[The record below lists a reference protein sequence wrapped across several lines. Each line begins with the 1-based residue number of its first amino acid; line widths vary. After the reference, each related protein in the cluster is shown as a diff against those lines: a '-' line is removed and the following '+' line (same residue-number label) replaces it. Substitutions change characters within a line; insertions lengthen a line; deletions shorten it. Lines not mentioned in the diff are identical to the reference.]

1 MQKSDRHLIGQIGSR
16 RVEIH
21 VFRDGDVRIC
31 AVPRT
36 DTQVAVAIEAAR
48 DAIYQELTT
57 RGDFTADEARTITLL
72 CERMSVPEDGD
83 TLWH

>member
-1 MQKSDRHLIGQIGSR
+1 MHKSDRHLIGQIGNR

-36 DTQVAVAIEAAR
+36 PSQTAVAIEASH

-57 RGDFTADEARTITLL
+57 RGDFTVDEARTIVSL
-72 CERMSVPEDGD
+72 CERLSGPDEGGP
-83 TLWH
+83 LWH

>member
-21 VFRDGDVRIC
+21 VFRGGDVRVC

-36 DTQVAVAIEAAR
+36 PSQTAVAIEASS

-57 RGDFTADEARTITLL
+57 RGDFTLDEARTIASL
-72 CERMSVPEDGD
+72 CERLNVPEDD
-83 TLWH
+83 ETLWH

>member
-1 MQKSDRHLIGQIGSR
+1 MQKSDRHLVGQIGSR

-31 AVPRT
+31 TVPRNASQT
-36 DTQVAVAIEAAR
+36 AVAIEAPH

-57 RGDFTADEARTITLL
+57 RGDFTVDEARTIASL
-72 CERMSVPEDGD
+72 CERLNVPDEGGP
-83 TLWH
+83 LWH